1 MILKLKQFLEQTDIG
16 EEEWTLRC
24 SWMKDIKCKN
34 RRIIQPLL
42 KDYSKLYD
50 CYIQYLI
57 LPCHM
62 IILCD
67 YKTHF
72 IVDESG
78 NADKETATYLLKQVG
93 NINGNN
99 LIPIELGALRQMAR
113 WDDIVDVSG
122 EYTYCS
128 IINDECDFMVKS
140 WYIVDNTLFVRRAE
154 TDVKDA
160 TLKHVIKSY
169 SKDPQIYNGV
179 IVKPGGD
186 KHTMTLTLKQFL
198 ENTDA
203 GKEEWNLEPYFP
215 ANLKLQ
221 NGKIKEKFWQNY
233 GYLYGY
239 YVKQIVLSVHEV
251 WLSKEYTECSI
262 YENHEVDRRT
272 TINLIKQVSVLNNN
286 QYSQMELYQLRN
298 MARWYNV
305 IEFNGSGKQ
314 KSVINDKYNFTVHS
328 WYIIGETLFVEKYTD
343 NLTSSIKD
351 MTLLQVI
358 TTYYNDNSVCT
369 GMIIE
374 KDNKSIW
381 CTWSHIEKLSKYY
394 TDKVIKITK
403 DPDKY
408 VLRIKLEDSKKE
420 NNDMDK
426 KRELKTYFTNE
437 KLDKQIILID
447 DRDTISCN
455 VSDVLQDDDYK
466 KYGEYIVNDVTYE
479 DLPVF
484 YIEKPKNNTE
494 SKKTIDIS
502 INKKDVEKLKN
513 ALADMKDVVSKIPDT
528 QFMMPVKQ
536 GVITN
541 NKKNDLETELHD
553 IIGLMCS
560 EDYKDRFKAEYLQ
573 LKMRYNKLHKMIV
586 KYEANKLDFKPSC
599 DIELLK
605 KQKAAMGNYLYCL
618 EVRAQIEGIDLK

>member
-1 MILKLKQFLEQTDIG
+1 
-16 EEEWTLRC
+16 
-24 SWMKDIKCKN
+24 
-34 RRIIQPLL
+34 
-42 KDYSKLYD
+42 
-50 CYIQYLI
+50 
-57 LPCHM
+57 
-62 IILCD
+62 
-67 YKTHF
+67 
-72 IVDESG
+72 
-78 NADKETATYLLKQVG
+78 
-93 NINGNN
+93 
-99 LIPIELGALRQMAR
+99 
-113 WDDIVDVSG
+113 
-122 EYTYCS
+122 
-128 IINDECDFMVKS
+128 
-140 WYIVDNTLFVRRAE
+140 
-154 TDVKDA
+154 
-160 TLKHVIKSY
+160 
-169 SKDPQIYNGV
+169 
-179 IVKPGGD
+179 
-186 KHTMTLTLKQFL
+186 MTLTLRQFL

-305 IEFNGSGKQ
+305 IEFDGNGKQ

-328 WYIIGETLFVEKYTD
+328 WYIIGETLFVERYTD
-343 NLTSSIKD
+343 NLISSVKD

-403 DPDKY
+403 DLDKY

-426 KRELKTYFTNE
+426 K
-437 KLDKQIILID
+437 
-447 DRDTISCN
+447 
-455 VSDVLQDDDYK
+455 
-466 KYGEYIVNDVTYE
+466 
-479 DLPVF
+479 
-484 YIEKPKNNTE
+484 

-502 INKKDVEKLKN
+502 INENDVEKLKN
-513 ALADMKDVVSKIPDT
+513 ALTDMKDVVSKIPDSQYT
-528 QFMMPVKQ
+528 MPAKQ
-536 GVITN
+536 GVITDN
-541 NKKNDLETELHD
+541 TKNDLETELHD

-573 LKMRYNKLHKMIV
+573 LKMRYNKLHKMVV
-586 KYEANKLDFKPSC
+586 KYEANKLEFKPSC

-618 EVRAQIEGIDLK
+618 EVRAQVEGIDLK

>member
-1 MILKLKQFLEQTDIG
+1 MILKFKQFLEQTDVG
-16 EEEWTLRC
+16 KEEWTIGSLWQHNTKCRNG
-24 SWMKDIKCKN
+24 KIKTPFWRN
-34 RRIIQPLL
+34 NTE
-42 KDYSKLYD
+42 LYD
-50 CYIQYLI
+50 CYVRDIV
-57 LPCHM
+57 LPCHE
-62 IILCD
+62 IYLC
-67 YKTHF
+67 TN
-72 IVDESG
+72 IVNMYITECETT
-78 NADKETATYLLKQVG
+78 DKEKTIHLLEQVG
-93 NINGNN
+93 KINGNN
-99 LIPIELGALRQMAR
+99 LMPIELCALRNIAR
-113 WDDIVDVSG
+113 WDDIVDISN
-122 EYTYCS
+122 EYEQYSVMNEKYNFT
-128 IINDECDFMVKS
+128 VKA
-140 WYIVDNTLFVRRAE
+140 WYIVDNMLFVRRKE
-154 TDVKDA
+154 TDVKDS
-160 TLKHVIKSY
+160 TLKNVLKSY
-169 SKDPQIYNGV
+169 SRDQQLYNGV
-179 IVKPGGD
+179 IVKQGGD
-186 KHTMTLTLKQFL
+186 KHTMTLTLRQFL

-203 GKEEWNLEPYFP
+203 GKEEWKLEPYFP
-215 ANLKLQ
+215 SNLTLQ

-272 TINLIKQVSVLNNN
+272 TINFIKQVSVLNNN

-305 IEFNGSGKQ
+305 IEFDGNGKH

-328 WYIIGETLFVEKYTD
+328 WYIIGETLFVERYTD
-343 NLTSSIKD
+343 NLISSVKY

-358 TTYYNDNSVCT
+358 TTYYNDKSVCT

-381 CTWSHIEKLSKYY
+381 CTWSHIEKVSKYY

-420 NNDMDK
+420 YNYMDK
-426 KRELKTYFTNE
+426 KCTLKTYLKNE
-437 KLDKQIILID
+437 KLDKQIVLID
-447 DRDTISCN
+447 DRDVISCD

-502 INKKDVEKLKN
+502 INKNDVEKLKK
-513 ALADMKDVVSKIPDT
+513 ALVDMKDVVSKIPDT

-573 LKMRYNKLHKMIV
+573 LKMRYNKLHNMVV

-618 EVRAQIEGIDLK
+618 EVRAQVEGIDLK

>member
-1 MILKLKQFLEQTDIG
+1 MIL
-16 EEEWTLRC
+16 TLR
-24 SWMKDIKCKN
+24 
-34 RRIIQPLL
+34 
-42 KDYSKLYD
+42 
-50 CYIQYLI
+50 
-57 LPCHM
+57 
-62 IILCD
+62 
-67 YKTHF
+67 
-72 IVDESG
+72 
-78 NADKETATYLLKQVG
+78 
-93 NINGNN
+93 
-99 LIPIELGALRQMAR
+99 
-113 WDDIVDVSG
+113 
-122 EYTYCS
+122 
-128 IINDECDFMVKS
+128 
-140 WYIVDNTLFVRRAE
+140 
-154 TDVKDA
+154 
-160 TLKHVIKSY
+160 
-169 SKDPQIYNGV
+169 
-179 IVKPGGD
+179 
-186 KHTMTLTLKQFL
+186 QFL

-203 GKEEWNLEPYFP
+203 GKEEWQLEPYFQS
-215 ANLKLQ
+215 NLKLQ

-239 YVKQIVLSVHEV
+239 YVKQIILSVHEV

-272 TINLIKQVSVLNNN
+272 TINLIKQVSLLNNN
-286 QYSQMELYQLRN
+286 QYSQMELYQLKN
-298 MARWYNV
+298 MARWYDV
-305 IEFNGSGKQ
+305 IEFNGNGEQ

-328 WYIIGETLFVEKYTD
+328 WYIIGETLFVERCTD
-343 NLTSSIKD
+343 NPISSVKD

-358 TTYYNDNSVCT
+358 TTYYNDKSVCT

-381 CTWSHIEKLSKYY
+381 CAWSHIEKVSKYY

-403 DPDKY
+403 DSDKY

-420 NNDMDK
+420 NNDMDNK
-426 KRELKTYFTNE
+426 CKLKTYLKNE

-455 VSDVLQDDDYK
+455 VSDVLQYDDYK
-466 KYGEYIVNDVTYE
+466 KYGEYIVNDVEYG

-502 INKKDVEKLKN
+502 INKNDVEKLKN

-573 LKMRYNKLHKMIV
+573 LKMRYNKLHNMVV
-586 KYEANKLDFKPSC
+586 KYEANKLEFKPSC

-618 EVRAQIEGIDLK
+618 EVRAQVEGIDLK

>member
-1 MILKLKQFLEQTDIG
+1 
-16 EEEWTLRC
+16 
-24 SWMKDIKCKN
+24 
-34 RRIIQPLL
+34 
-42 KDYSKLYD
+42 
-50 CYIQYLI
+50 
-57 LPCHM
+57 
-62 IILCD
+62 
-67 YKTHF
+67 
-72 IVDESG
+72 
-78 NADKETATYLLKQVG
+78 
-93 NINGNN
+93 
-99 LIPIELGALRQMAR
+99 
-113 WDDIVDVSG
+113 
-122 EYTYCS
+122 
-128 IINDECDFMVKS
+128 
-140 WYIVDNTLFVRRAE
+140 
-154 TDVKDA
+154 
-160 TLKHVIKSY
+160 
-169 SKDPQIYNGV
+169 
-179 IVKPGGD
+179 
-186 KHTMTLTLKQFL
+186 
-198 ENTDA
+198 
-203 GKEEWNLEPYFP
+203 
-215 ANLKLQ
+215 
-221 NGKIKEKFWQNY
+221 
-233 GYLYGY
+233 
-239 YVKQIVLSVHEV
+239 
-251 WLSKEYTECSI
+251 
-262 YENHEVDRRT
+262 
-272 TINLIKQVSVLNNN
+272 
-286 QYSQMELYQLRN
+286 

-328 WYIIGETLFVEKYTD
+328 WYIIGETLFVERYTD
-343 NLTSSIKD
+343 NLTSSVKD

-381 CTWSHIEKLSKYY
+381 CTWSHIEKISKYY

-403 DPDKY
+403 DSDRD

-420 NNDMDK
+420 YNYIMGNT
-426 KRELKTYFTNE
+426 LKAYLKNH
-437 KLDKQIILID
+437 KLDEQIILID

-455 VSDVLQDDDYK
+455 VSDVLQYDDYK
-466 KYGEYIVNDVTYE
+466 KYGEYIVNDVDYG
-479 DLPVF
+479 DLTVF

-513 ALADMKDVVSKIPDT
+513 TLTDMKDVVSKIPDSQYT
-528 QFMMPVKQ
+528 MLAKQ
-536 GVITN
+536 PNITDC
-541 NKKNDLETELHD
+541 KKNDNETELHD